1 MFEFSSFQFFG
12 VLEFFFFWSFNL
24 YRLFFM
30 SVTTFG
36 CNKISTHKFK
46 KKIFQGKFYSL
57 RAHADYLTV
66 LKYLATWR
74 TAKLGIF
81 IHSLSRNLPWCS
93 QSINSHSWLHFF
105 ILPPPKKIF
114 CITPWDITLKFS
126 GLSNLAKTWQIFFK
140 VWYGHVQTSKILH
153 HFWMSFN
160 KRNLLLIDPIIV
172 YSQKISNW
180 DL

>member
-1 MFEFSSFQFFG
+1 MKFWCFNFRVFSFWSFG
-12 VLEFFFFWSFNL
+12 VFFFFFRVL
-24 YRLFFM
+24 TY
-30 SVTTFG
+30 TG
-36 CNKISTHKFK
+36 CFSCQWPLLGATKLAHINFK
-46 KKIFQGKFYSL
+46 KNFSQGKFYSL

-140 VWYGHVQTSKILH
+140 VWYGHVQTSKNFAPFLNV
-153 HFWMSFN
+153 F
-160 KRNLLLIDPIIV
+160 
-172 YSQKISNW
+172 
-180 DL
+180 